1 VRNNLPLNQALGSP
15 SGVPFVMG
23 NIRNPRRIKDL
34 RAARVFTYFGDG
46 PILWED
52 FLEGRT
58 HGNDPRVTQG

>member
-1 VRNNLPLNQALGSP
+1 
-15 SGVPFVMG
+15 MG